1 MRVGAIV
8 VAAGSG
14 SRLGMGSKALV
25 ELNGRTVLAWSVQL
39 LLGLQE
45 VDEVVVPGPAGR
57 LDEVLREVQAL
68 SPVKPVLVCAG
79 GQSRQQSVR
88 AGLAELSGCDYVLV
102 HDAARPL
109 ASPALVRRV
118 LAAAVESGAAI
129 PGLPPRDAVK
139 RVEGGRMVESLDRS
153 RLVLAQT
160 PQGFA
165 YQLFERAHFEAAD
178 AGVVGD
184 DDGQLVAASGHP
196 VMVVEGEATNIKL
209 TTPEDLL
216 VLQAI
221 LGERETAAGGEP
233 ASPSPARGLVA
244 RARRGLSR

>member
-1 MRVGAIV
+1 MVQVGAIV

-14 SRLGMGSKALV
+14 TRLGMGSKALV
-25 ELNGRTVLAWSVQL
+25 QLNGKTVLAWSL
-39 LLGLQE
+39 ELFLRL
-45 VDEVVVPGPAGR
+45 DEVTRIVVPGPPNR
-57 LDEVLREVQAL
+57 LDAVRREVDAL
-68 SPVKPVLVCAG
+68 KPSKPVVVCAG

-88 AGLAELSGCDYVLV
+88 AGLGEMGGCDYVLV

-109 ASPALVRRV
+109 ASAGLVRRV

-139 RVEGGRMVESLDRS
+139 RVEGGRLVESLDRS

-160 PQGFA
+160 PQGFR

-196 VMVVEGEATNIKL
+196 VTVVEGEPTNLKL
-209 TTPEDLL
+209 TTAEDLA
-216 VLQAI
+216 VLEAI
-221 LGERETAAGGEP
+221 MRSREATDGSQVLDGAGVG
-233 ASPSPARGLVA
+233 PSSAARG
-244 RARRGLSR
+244 RQR